1 MYSSNVANNV
11 LTAYPTEADCST
23 LNKSDRER
31 HNAVSVAVN
40 RLHITG
46 VDRAMAKEQKP
57 KQTTVQAVSKKV
69 GISASPGGLVPVV
82 KAPQKVAQIYSPLSK
97 YRKADAV
104 RNNKNPSVYMTV
116 ENSQNRHHTST
127 ELVHLAALVLYRC
140 STQN

>member
-1 MYSSNVANNV
+1 
-11 LTAYPTEADCST
+11 
-23 LNKSDRER
+23 
-31 HNAVSVAVN
+31 
-40 RLHITG
+40 
-46 VDRAMAKEQKP
+46 MAKEQKP

-82 KAPQKVAQIYSPLSK
+82 KAPQKVAQIYSSLSK
-97 YRKADAV
+97 YRNADAV
-104 RNNKNPSVYMTV
+104 RNKHNPSVYMTV